1 MKQVLVI
8 KPAAKTVAKAAPK
21 TVAKPI
27 HKHAAPA
34 KLTHFI
40 QDFARPKHGNA
51 LFAHTQVFL
60 DLSGIAG
67 GKAYPRSKA
76 VQVIGGTAVKYHIA
90 NTNFEATAEGIK
102 MTDKGY
108 MFFSS
113 RPTVD
118 PELVVAFTDVL
129 GHGHLNDKA
138 NVKSA
143 AAVGVIK

>member
-8 KPAAKTVAKAAPK
+8 KPAAKTVAKTAPK

-40 QDFARPKHGNA
+40 QDFARPKHGA
-51 LFAHTQVFL
+51 SLFAHTQVFL
-60 DLSGIAG
+60 ELSGIAG
-67 GKAYPRSKA
+67 GKAYPKAKA
-76 VQVIGGTAVKYHIA
+76 VQVIGGTAVKYHLN
-90 NTNFEATAEGIK
+90 NTNFEATTEGIK

-118 PELVVAFTDVL
+118 PELVKAFTEVL
-129 GHGHLNDKA
+129 STGHVNAAA
-138 NVKSA
+138 NVKTA
-143 AAVGVIK
+143 MAVGAIK